1 MKIAIASAGILSAIG
16 NNPQEVCTS
25 LLNRQTGI
33 GKTQYLRTRHTD
45 LPVGEV
51 KLSNDQ
57 MKAQLGL
64 DPSQPVSRTT
74 LMGALAVRQAV
85 DESGLTLSGKRV
97 VLICGTTVGGMD
109 LTEEYYSQLLTGER
123 EIGLLKY
130 HDCGNST
137 DHIARILG
145 IECKTCTISTA
156 CSSSLNSIILGAE
169 MLRRNEADIIIAGG
183 SESLS
188 RFHLNGFN
196 TLMILDREQC
206 RPFDATRAG
215 LNLGEGAGF
224 VVLVREQQCVHKP
237 LGWIGG
243 YCNSCDAF
251 HQTASSADGQGAYI
265 AMNGALQMAGLKPSD
280 IDYVNAH
287 GTGTPNNDPSE
298 STALRRIFGES
309 LPPVSSTKSFT
320 GHTTSASGSIESIIC
335 LIAMQ
340 HRFIPASLGFSQRD
354 PDCIMPA
361 TGTQGVTLDNVLC
374 NSFGF
379 GGNDSSLVISSQ
391 PVELHSTEKQFDC
404 CIVADEVID
413 NAEQLKDYKDVIS
426 PLEARRMGKLQ
437 KASTMT
443 AMRAL
448 SSAGVECPDAIITA
462 TKYGMLDTSI
472 QFLDDMEN
480 NGESLLKPTLFMHST
495 HNTLGSAIAI
505 RLKCHGYNTTY
516 TQGDNSAEWAL
527 RDARRL
533 IENGQAETVL
543 VGIHDEQCPLFATY
557 HHLMQQNVMD
567 IYSRSIILT
576 RK

>member
-123 EIGLLKY
+123 EIGLLQY

-145 IECKTCTISTA
+145 IECETCTISTA

-206 RPFDATRAG
+206 RPFDAKRTG

-224 VVLVREQQCVHKP
+224 LVLVREDQCVNEP

-251 HQTASSADGQGAYI
+251 HQTASSDDGQGAYI
-265 AMNGALQMAGLKPSD
+265 AMVGALQMAGLKPSD

-340 HRFIPASLGFSQRD
+340 HRFIPANLGFSQSD
-354 PDCIMPA
+354 PDCIIPSN
-361 TGTQGVTLDNVLC
+361 GNENVTLENVLC

-379 GGNDSSLVISSQ
+379 GGNDSSLVISSR

-480 NGESLLKPTLFMHST
+480 NGESLLKPTLFMQST

>member
-1 MKIAIASAGILSAIG
+1 MKIAIASAGIVSAIG
-16 NNPQEVCTS
+16 NNRQEVSTS
-25 LLNRQTGI
+25 LRNRQTGI
-33 GKTQYLRTRHTD
+33 GKIQYLHTRHTD

-51 KLSNDQ
+51 KMSNDQ
-57 MKAQLGL
+57 MKEQLGL

-74 LMGALAVRQAV
+74 LMGALAVRQAIR
-85 DESGLTLSGKRV
+85 ESGLTLSGRRV

-109 LTEEYYSQLLTGER
+109 LTEQYYAQLLTGEK
-123 EIGLLKY
+123 EISMLQF

-137 DHIARILG
+137 DHMARILG
-145 IECKTCTISTA
+145 IECETCTISTA

-169 MLRRNEADIIIAGG
+169 MLRRDEADIIIAGG

-196 TLMILDREQC
+196 TLMILDKEQC
-206 RPFDATRAG
+206 RPFDASRAG

-224 VVLVREQQCVHKP
+224 VVLVREELCAHEP
-237 LGWIGG
+237 LGWIAG

-251 HQTASSADGQGAYI
+251 HQTASSDDGQGAYI
-265 AMNGALQMAGLKPSD
+265 AMNGALQMAGLNPSD

-298 STALRRIFGES
+298 STALKRIFGDC

-320 GHTTSASGSIESIIC
+320 GHSTSASGSIESIIC

-340 HRFIPASLGFSQRD
+340 QRFIPASLGFSQSDSNCIQPSTGRD
-354 PDCIMPA
+354 DVDIS
-361 TGTQGVTLDNVLC
+361 NVLC

-379 GGNDSSLVISSQ
+379 GGNDSSLVISSH
-391 PVELHSTEKQFDC
+391 PVEINPAIRQFDSH
-404 CIVADEVID
+404 IVADEVID
-413 NAEQLKDYKDVIS
+413 NAEQLKDYRDVIS
-426 PLEARRMGKLQ
+426 PMEARRMGKLL

-443 AMRAL
+443 AVRAL
-448 SSAGVECPDAIITA
+448 NKAGIECPDAIITA

-480 NGESLLKPTLFMHST
+480 NGESLLKPTLFMQST

-516 TQGDNSAEWAL
+516 TQGDSSADWAL

-533 IENGQAETVL
+533 IENGQAHSVL
-543 VGIHDEQCPLFATY
+543 VGIHDEECPLFATY
-557 HHLMQQNVMD
+557 HQLLQQNVMD
-567 IYSRSIILT
+567 IYSRCIVLT

>member
-1 MKIAIASAGILSAIG
+1 M
-16 NNPQEVCTS
+16 
-25 LLNRQTGI
+25 
-33 GKTQYLRTRHTD
+33 
-45 LPVGEV
+45 
-51 KLSNDQ
+51 
-57 MKAQLGL
+57 
-64 DPSQPVSRTT
+64 
-74 LMGALAVRQAV
+74 
-85 DESGLTLSGKRV
+85 
-97 VLICGTTVGGMD
+97 
-109 LTEEYYSQLLTGER
+109 
-123 EIGLLKY
+123 
-130 HDCGNST
+130 
-137 DHIARILG
+137 
-145 IECKTCTISTA
+145 
-156 CSSSLNSIILGAE
+156 
-169 MLRRNEADIIIAGG
+169 
-183 SESLS
+183 
-188 RFHLNGFN
+188 
-196 TLMILDREQC
+196 
-206 RPFDATRAG
+206 
-215 LNLGEGAGF
+215 
-224 VVLVREQQCVHKP
+224 
-237 LGWIGG
+237 
-243 YCNSCDAF
+243 
-251 HQTASSADGQGAYI
+251 
-265 AMNGALQMAGLKPSD
+265 
-280 IDYVNAH
+280 
-287 GTGTPNNDPSE
+287 
-298 STALRRIFGES
+298 
-309 LPPVSSTKSFT
+309 SSTKSFT
-320 GHTTSASGSIESIIC
+320 GHTTSASGSIESIIGI
-335 LIAMQ
+335 IALQ

-354 PDCIMPA
+354 PDCIIPSN
-361 TGTQGVTLDNVLC
+361 GNENVTLENVLC

-379 GGNDSSLVISSQ
+379 GGNDSSLVISSR

-448 SSAGVECPDAIITA
+448 SRAGVKCPDAIITA

-480 NGESLLKPTLFMHST
+480 NGESLLKPTLFMQST

>member
-16 NNPQEVCTS
+16 NNPQEVCIS

-123 EIGLLKY
+123 EIGLLQY

-137 DHIARILG
+137 DHIARILD

-224 VVLVREQQCVHKP
+224 VVLVREEQCVHKP

-243 YCNSCDAF
+243 YCISCDAF
-251 HQTASSADGQGAYI
+251 HQTASSDDGQGAYI

-480 NGESLLKPTLFMHST
+480 NGESLLKPTLFMQST

>member
-1 MKIAIASAGILSAIG
+1 MKIAIASAGIISAIG
-16 NNPQEVCTS
+16 NDMHEVYTS
-25 LLNRQTGI
+25 LRNRRTGI
-33 GKTQYLRTRHTD
+33 GRIQYLRTRHKD

-51 KLSNDQ
+51 RLSDDQ
-57 MKAQLGL
+57 MKSQLGL
-64 DPSQPVSRTT
+64 EPSQPVSRTT

-85 DESGLTLSGKRV
+85 RESGLKLAGKRV
-97 VLICGTTVGGMD
+97 ALICGTTVGGMD
-109 LTEEYYSQLLTGER
+109 LTENNYSQLLSGER
-123 EIGLLKY
+123 EIGLLQY

-145 IECKTCTISTA
+145 IECETCTISTA

-169 MLRRNEADIIIAGG
+169 MLRRDEADIIIAGG

-196 TLMILDREQC
+196 TLMILDKEQC
-206 RPFDATRAG
+206 RPFDVTRAG

-224 VVLVREQQCVHKP
+224 VILVREDLCVREP

-251 HQTASSADGQGAYI
+251 HQTASSDNGQGAYL
-265 AMNGALQMAGLKPSD
+265 AMNGALQMSGLKPTD

-298 STALRRIFGES
+298 SKALWRIFGDS
-309 LPPVSSTKSFT
+309 IPSVSSTKSYT

-335 LIAMQ
+335 LIAIK
-340 HRFIPASLGFSQRD
+340 HRFIPDNLGFSQRD

-361 TGTQGVTLDNVLC
+361 TGIDDVTLDNVLC

-379 GGNDSSLVISSQ
+379 GGNDSSLIITSH
-391 PVELHSTEKQFDC
+391 PVDIPCLTKKYDS

-413 NAEQLKDYKDVIS
+413 NADQLKDYKDVIS
-426 PLEARRMGKLQ
+426 PIEARRMGKLLR
-437 KASTMT
+437 ASTVT
-443 AMRAL
+443 AVRAL
-448 SSAGVECPDAIITA
+448 AKAGIQCPDAIITA

-480 NGESLLKPTLFMHST
+480 NGEMLLKPTLFMQST

-505 RLKCHGYNTTY
+505 RLKCHGYNITY
-516 TQGDNSAEWAL
+516 TQGDNSSEWAL

-533 IENGQAETVL
+533 IENGQAASVL

-557 HHLMQQNVMD
+557 HHIMNQNIMD
-567 IYSRSIILT
+567 IYSRCIVLT

>member
-145 IECKTCTISTA
+145 IECETCTISTA

-224 VVLVREQQCVHKP
+224 VVLVREEQCVHKP

-298 STALRRIFGES
+298 STALRLIFGES

-480 NGESLLKPTLFMHST
+480 NGESLLKPTLFMQST

>member
-85 DESGLTLSGKRV
+85 DKSGLTLSGKRV

-145 IECKTCTISTA
+145 IECETCTISTA

-224 VVLVREQQCVHKP
+224 VVLVREEQCVHKP

-340 HRFIPASLGFSQRD
+340 HRFIPANLGFSQSD
-354 PDCIMPA
+354 PDCIIPSN
-361 TGTQGVTLDNVLC
+361 GNENVTLDNVLC

-413 NAEQLKDYKDVIS
+413 NAVQLKDYKDVIS

-448 SSAGVECPDAIITA
+448 SRAGVECPDAIITA

-480 NGESLLKPTLFMHST
+480 NGESLLKPTLFMQST

>member
-145 IECKTCTISTA
+145 IECETCTISTA

-224 VVLVREQQCVHKP
+224 VVLVREEQCVHKP

-251 HQTASSADGQGAYI
+251 HQTASSDDGQGAYI

-480 NGESLLKPTLFMHST
+480 NGESLLKPTLFMQST

>member
-145 IECKTCTISTA
+145 IECETCTISTA

-224 VVLVREQQCVHKP
+224 VVLVREEQCVHKP

-251 HQTASSADGQGAYI
+251 HQTASSDDGQGAYI

-298 STALRRIFGES
+298 STALRLIFGES

-480 NGESLLKPTLFMHST
+480 NGESLLKPTLFMQST

>member
-16 NNPQEVCTS
+16 NNHQEVCTS

-123 EIGLLKY
+123 EIGLLQY

-145 IECKTCTISTA
+145 IECETCTISTA

-169 MLRRNEADIIIAGG
+169 MLRSNEADIIIAGG

-251 HQTASSADGQGAYI
+251 HQTASSDDGQGAYI

-379 GGNDSSLVISSQ
+379 GGNDSSLVISSR

-448 SSAGVECPDAIITA
+448 SRAGVKCPDAIITA

-480 NGESLLKPTLFMHST
+480 NGESLLKPTLFMQST

-516 TQGDNSAEWAL
+516 TQGDNSA
-527 RDARRL
+527 
-533 IENGQAETVL
+533 G
-543 VGIHDEQCPLFATY
+543 
-557 HHLMQQNVMD
+557 
-567 IYSRSIILT
+567 
-576 RK
+576 

>member
-145 IECKTCTISTA
+145 IECETCTISTA

-224 VVLVREQQCVHKP
+224 VVLVREEQCVHKP

-480 NGESLLKPTLFMHST
+480 NGESLLKPTLFMQST